1 MMFIIVYGAGSV
13 INTALCT
20 VISVIVC
27 DICLGSKR
35 QLLMF
40 GDARPHEFADY
51 KKIMED
57 YPFVEDQLDW
67 RDEAD
72 ELKRQVG
79 EFRDDTGKMEWKE

>member
-1 MMFIIVYGAGSV
+1 
-13 INTALCT
+13 
-20 VISVIVC
+20 
-27 DICLGSKR
+27 
-35 QLLMF
+35 MF

-51 KKIMED
+51 KQIMEN

-79 EFRDDTGKMEWKE
+79 EFTDYTEINRANFGITVLQKS

>member
-1 MMFIIVYGAGSV
+1 
-13 INTALCT
+13 
-20 VISVIVC
+20 
-27 DICLGSKR
+27 
-35 QLLMF
+35 MF

-51 KKIMED
+51 KQIMED

-79 EFRDDTGKMEWKE
+79 EFRDDTGKMEWKG

>member
-1 MMFIIVYGAGSV
+1 
-13 INTALCT
+13 
-20 VISVIVC
+20 
-27 DICLGSKR
+27 
-35 QLLMF
+35 MF

-79 EFRDDTGKMEWKE
+79 EFRDDTGKMEWKG